1 MNRDDIARELAAGIS
16 AIRGKSAGTVSPE
29 TRLDELGA
37 DSLMLVE
44 IFVLVEKKYGLKLL
58 ESDVQKADL
67 ETVTSL
73 AGFIARK
80 L

>member
-1 MNRDDIARELAAGIS
+1 MNREEIARELAAGIS
-16 AIRGKSAGTVSPE
+16 AMAGKAAGEISAE
-29 TRLDELGA
+29 TRLDDLGI

-58 ESDVQKADL
+58 ESDVQKRDL
-67 ETVTSL
+67 ESVGAL
-73 AGFIARK
+73 ASFIYRK